1 MANPSIN
8 IPDTL
13 LEEIDAIVSQR
24 SEYRNRSHF
33 IQRASER
40 EVERARKAI
49 AQGEPLDFA

>member
-8 IPDTL
+8 IPDPL
-13 LEEIDAIVSQR
+13 LEEIDEIVSQR

-33 IQRASER
+33 IQRASEK
-40 EVERARKAI
+40 EVARVKRAI